1 MEAPIAPT
9 GGAEDVRADRAKS
22 GDDPPAREVVVGVD
36 GSEVGLAAVRW
47 AAQEAARRGAPLRI
61 LHAAPYLARGPG
73 RGAVTRTPAR
83 PRHHR
88 GGLHRR
94 PAHRAGGAVDD
105 RGRPRRR
112 RHRAAPAADAGQL
125 VVLGS
130 SATGAADE
138 MVLAK
143 LAARVA
149 AHSPAPVI
157 VVPRRRGGEPVDR
170 PVVAVLGVGEPAD
183 DEAAAAFAATAAQR
197 FGVPVS
203 VLQTRASH
211 SSAPGS
217 WVDDLSGWAERYPDL
232 EVEHT
237 DLPAAR
243 ANQVLGEAC
252 PSPLMV
258 ISAGHGTLLHRSLDG
273 PHLWLLRHCTSP
285 MALVPSVRRADHDHR
300 DEAAARRLTPRP
312 RSPVAGHR
320 AGSAAVGSSV
330 DRRRAAAG
338 RRPPRPDGVGR
349 GRGAAVRPRTGP
361 AGGDRGR
368 PGDRAAGGG
377 VGGAAGRRPVA
388 APVGALRPGHAHRGD
403 GDLDRAR
410 DRARH

>member
-61 LHAAPYLARGPG
+61 LHAAPYLSRGGPAGAPSPELPRARGITAVAYTVARHTEPG
-73 RGAVTRTPAR
+73 VQSTTEVVP
-83 PRHHR
+83 
-88 GGLHRR
+88 
-94 PAHRAGGAVDD
+94 DD
-105 RGRPRRR
+105 
-112 RHRAAPAADAGQL
+112 AATALLRAADAGQL
-125 VVLGS
+125 MVLGS

-183 DEAAAAFAATAAQR
+183 DEAAATFAATAAQR

-211 SSAPGS
+211 SSGPSS
-217 WVDDLSGWAERYPDL
+217 WVDDLSRWAERYPDL

-285 MALVPSVRRADHDHR
+285 MALVPSVHQADHDRH
-300 DEAAARRLTPRP
+300 EE
-312 RSPVAGHR
+312 V
-320 AGSAAVGSSV
+320 
-330 DRRRAAAG
+330 
-338 RRPPRPDGVGR
+338 
-349 GRGAAVRPRTGP
+349 P
-361 AGGDRGR
+361 A
-368 PGDRAAGGG
+368 PG
-377 VGGAAGRRPVA
+377 
-388 APVGALRPGHAHRGD
+388 
-403 GDLDRAR
+403 
-410 DRARH
+410 

>member
-61 LHAAPYLARGPG
+61 LHAAPYLSRGGPAGAPSPELPRARGITAVAYTVARHTEPG
-73 RGAVTRTPAR
+73 VQSTTEVVP
-83 PRHHR
+83 
-88 GGLHRR
+88 
-94 PAHRAGGAVDD
+94 DD
-105 RGRPRRR
+105 
-112 RHRAAPAADAGQL
+112 AATALLRAADAGQL
-125 VVLGS
+125 MVLGS

-183 DEAAAAFAATAAQR
+183 DEAAATFAATAAQR

-211 SSAPGS
+211 SSGPSS
-217 WVDDLSGWAERYPDL
+217 WVDDLSRWAERYPDL

-285 MALVPSVRRADHDHR
+285 MALVPSVRRADHDHH
-300 DEAAARRLTPRP
+300 DEAAA
-312 RSPVAGHR
+312 
-320 AGSAAVGSSV
+320 
-330 DRRRAAAG
+330 
-338 RRPPRPDGVGR
+338 
-349 GRGAAVRPRTGP
+349 
-361 AGGDRGR
+361 
-368 PGDRAAGGG
+368 PG
-377 VGGAAGRRPVA
+377 
-388 APVGALRPGHAHRGD
+388 
-403 GDLDRAR
+403 
-410 DRARH
+410 